1 MAYVGH
7 TILGNKNIR
16 EYLDDRTNASV
27 SFTEDK
33 LQIAEK
39 LEVIHSSF
47 SDPGPDWN
55 AWQLYD
61 ANDTTLAIIT
71 IDGY

>member
-16 EYLDDRTNASV
+16 EYLDDRTNASI

-61 ANDTTLAIIT
+61 GNDTTLAIIT